1 MESKLDSWNDP
12 YGCRDVSLAEDVISE
27 LQDTIESQ
35 AAEIAFEETRVADL
49 MNILAKQDR
58 DIAEL
63 VEALSE
69 CNGLLLRPH
78 LQPESDTFWRKAD
91 KLIAKHKE
99 KTT

>member
-27 LQDTIESQ
+27 LQDTIVSQ
-35 AAEIAFEETRVADL
+35 E
-49 MNILAKQDR
+49 R

-78 LQPESDTFWRKAD
+78 LQSESDTFWRKAD

>member
-35 AAEIAFEETRVADL
+35 A
-49 MNILAKQDR
+49 R

-63 VEALSE
+63 VDCLK
-69 CNGLLLRPH
+69 
-78 LQPESDTFWRKAD
+78 DM
-91 KLIAKHKE
+91 
-99 KTT
+99 